1 MTSRCHSVSE
11 RLSSAA
17 ISPSRLSNRRKTVP
31 LPTPASA
38 ATESMVTA
46 STPCSSTSRAA
57 AASSASRLRAASLRS
72 RGGWSSSGSCTWSST
87 RTP

>member
-1 MTSRCHSVSE
+1 MTSPCHSVSD

-17 ISPSRLSNRRKTVP
+17 ISPSRLSNRRNTVP

-46 STPCSSTSRAA
+46 STPWSSTSRAA

-72 RGGWSSSGSCTWSST
+72 RGGWSNIGNRSCT